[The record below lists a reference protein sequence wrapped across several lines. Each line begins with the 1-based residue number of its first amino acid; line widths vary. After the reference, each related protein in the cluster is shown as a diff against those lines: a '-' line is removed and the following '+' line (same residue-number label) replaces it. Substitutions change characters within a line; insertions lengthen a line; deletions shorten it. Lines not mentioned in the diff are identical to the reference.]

1 MAILV
6 EVLNAQ
12 HKVVERH
19 KFNQQHIRLGRAYD
33 NDVILFDKHV
43 CPHHAS
49 LSQDE
54 QGHWQLEDLSSV
66 NGSYLAGRKAV
77 LQKEPLRSG
86 EICWLGEQALR
97 LYDDQ
102 HQVAPALPLS
112 LLTQRLALMGH
123 GLLILLFA
131 LLIAAEHIGT
141 VWLTLPTQLQQAW
154 PVRLLEIP
162 KSLLMFC
169 LWPALLALWSR
180 FHQQDSFFLPQLGMT
195 YAAIAA
201 SAVWGLLCFW
211 IGFNSD
217 GAGWAA
223 WLEVL
228 GYSAIF
234 WLLFAGNIWLATQ
247 WRRRYQLLLATV
259 LMALVSSQ
267 QWLQLLMPPSPYD
280 RSLRYDERLL
290 PAVFYLGQG
299 MSEAAYQQQL
309 DALFEADKQTESRP

>member
-12 HKVVERH
+12 LKVVERH
-19 KFNQQHIRLGRAYD
+19 KFNQPHIRLGRAFD

-49 LSQDE
+49 LSLDE
-54 QGHWQLEDLSSV
+54 DGQWQLEDLSSV
-66 NGSYLAGRKAV
+66 NGSYVAGRKAV
-77 LQKEPLRSG
+77 EQKEPLRSG
-86 EICWLGEQALR
+86 EICWLGDQALR

-112 LLTQRLALMGH
+112 LLTQRLTAMGH
-123 GLLILLFA
+123 GVLILLFA

-141 VWLTLPTQLQQAW
+141 VWLTLPSQLQQAW
-154 PVRLLEIP
+154 PGRLLEIP

-180 FHQQDSFFLPQLGMT
+180 LHQQDSFFLPQLSLT
-195 YAAIAA
+195 YAAIAG
-201 SAVWGLLCFW
+201 SAVWGMLCFW
-211 IGFNSD
+211 IGFNTD
-217 GAGWAA
+217 GAAWAS

-234 WLLFAGNIWLATQ
+234 WLLFAANFWLATQ

-259 LMALVSSQ
+259 LMALVSGQ

-299 MSEAAYQQQL
+299 MSEADYQQQL
-309 DALFEADKQTESRP
+309 DALFQAESAQQDDL